1 MQYQQLKELPANF
14 LHMKYEQYRNVMVM
28 QNNTIKFIVGYT
40 ILGYYLISDFINY
53 HSDLLLY
60 TRLLPFVTLSVFVIF
75 QYTWFKRDNRYAVLV
90 YNTFLI
96 SLLVMN
102 YVNLLFFRHPEFD
115 AAIASKTLIVLAV
128 VGFDARGNW
137 FSIFLLQ
144 AIPTALFFYFAWFLG
159 GISSSISTILF
170 AHIVTLIALNV
181 IIGETKNRILYESFI
196 REQNF
201 QLEQSK
207 NHLLIKQLT
216 ETNNLIEEQKEE
228 IQSQKEEI
236 VAQNEEI
243 SSQRDFAERQRDM
256 IIAQKDELTD
266 SIVYARRIQMAML
279 PDIAIVK
286 RNTADSMLLFMP
298 KDIVS
303 GDFYWATELDNF
315 LIFCV
320 ADCTGHGVPGGFMS
334 MLGISFLNE
343 IVSKH
348 RQKIPNLILHNLRET
363 VISSL
368 NQRDIVGSSND
379 GMDIAMVCI
388 DKNSRRLYFSGA
400 NNSLIIFRATETE
413 PIEIKGDK
421 MPIAIY
427 PRMREFTLQSIDL
440 KTDDALYLFTDGF
453 ADQFGGPKGKK
464 FMMKN
469 FKKLLGDIHFMP
481 MDEQR
486 VILSNSIKQWMR
498 GHEKQRSAVNAQ
510 IDDITVLGIRI

>member
-1 MQYQQLKELPANF
+1 MQFQQLKELPSNF
-14 LHMKYEQYRNVMVM
+14 LHLKYEQYRNVMVL
-28 QNNTIKFIVGYT
+28 QNNIAKFAVGYF
-40 ILGYYLISDFINY
+40 ILGYYLVTDYFTY
-53 HSDLLLY
+53 HSPLLLA
-60 TRLLPFVTLSVFVIF
+60 TRLLPVFTLTIF
-75 QYTWFKRDNRYAVLV
+75 IILQQTWFKRDNRYAVFAYNNFLV
-90 YNTFLI
+90 

-102 YVNLLFFRHPEFD
+102 YINILFFHNPEFE
-115 AAIASKTLIVLAV
+115 ASVASKTVIVLAI
-128 VGFDARGNW
+128 VGFDARGKW
-137 FSIFLLQ
+137 LTIFLLQ
-144 AIPTALFFYFAWFLG
+144 AIPTAMFFYFAWFMG
-159 GISSSISTILF
+159 GVTAGISNTLF
-170 AHIVTLIALNV
+170 VHIVTLIALNV
-181 IIGETKNRILYESFI
+181 VIGEAKNRTLYESFV

-266 SIVYARRIQMAML
+266 SIIYARRIQMAML
-279 PDIAIVK
+279 PDISIVK
-286 RNTADSMLLFMP
+286 RNTVDSMLLFMP

-303 GDFYWATELDNF
+303 GDFYWATELDNY

-348 RQKIPNLILHNLRET
+348 RQKIPNLILHSLRET
-363 VISSL
+363 VINSL
-368 NQRDIVGSSND
+368 NQRESTGSTND
-379 GMDIAMVCI
+379 GMDIAIACI
-388 DKNSRRLYFSGA
+388 DKITKRLYFSGA
-400 NNSLIIFRATETE
+400 NNSLILFRSSEAE

-427 PRMREFTLQSIDL
+427 PRMREFTLQTIDL
-440 KTDDALYLFTDGF
+440 KPDDAIYLYTDGF

-464 FMMKN
+464 YMMKN
-469 FKKLLGDIHFMP
+469 FKKLLGEIYFMP

-486 VILSNSIKQWMR
+486 AILFNSIKQWMR
-498 GHEKQRSAVNAQ
+498 GHEKHHSSVNAQ

>member
-1 MQYQQLKELPANF
+1 MHYQQIKELPSNF
-14 LHMKYEQYRNVMVM
+14 LHMKYEQYRNVMVL
-28 QNNTIKFIVGYT
+28 QNNAIKFSVGYV
-40 ILGYYLISDFINY
+40 ILGYYLLSDYLSY
-53 HSDLLLY
+53 HSDLLLA
-60 TRLLPFVTLSVFVIF
+60 TRVLPIITLSLFIIL
-75 QYTWFKRDNRYAVLV
+75 QQTWFKRDNRYAVLM
-90 YNTFLI
+90 YNNFLI

-102 YVNLLFFRHPEFD
+102 YVNLLFFHNSGFD
-115 AAIASKTLIVLAV
+115 AAVASKTIIVLAV

-137 FSIFLLQ
+137 ITIFLLQ
-144 AIPTALFFYFAWFLG
+144 AIPTAIFFYVAWFIG
-159 GISSSISTILF
+159 GFSVGISTMLY
-170 AHIVTLIALNV
+170 AHIITLIALNV
-181 IIGETKNRILYESFI
+181 IVGEAKNRIQYESFI

-216 ETNNLIEEQKEE
+216 DTNNLIEEQKEE

-266 SIVYARRIQMAML
+266 SIIYARRIQMAML
-279 PDIAIVK
+279 PDISIVK
-286 RNTADSMLLFMP
+286 RNTIDSMLLFMP

-303 GDFYWATELDNF
+303 GDFYWATEQDNF

-368 NQRDIVGSSND
+368 NQRDIAGSTND
-379 GMDIAMVCI
+379 GMDIAIACI
-388 DKNSRRLYFSGA
+388 DKNTKRLYFSGA
-400 NNSLIIFRATETE
+400 NNSLIIYRASEAE
-413 PIEIKGDK
+413 PIELKGDK

-440 KTDDALYLFTDGF
+440 KIDDSIYLFTDGF

-469 FKKLLGDIHFMP
+469 FKKLLGDIYLMP

-486 VILSNSIKQWMR
+486 VILNSSIKQWMR
-498 GHEKQRSAVNAQ
+498 GHEKHHSSINAQ